1 MGLSSTTCFSSP
13 LLLLLTLQW
22 GVVEVGAQQAFRTQP
37 KNMTVRA
44 GTTVMLRCEVLR
56 PSGVVQWVKDG
67 LLLGPQQS
75 LPGFPRYSLLGDPKR
90 GQYYLQIEKTEL
102 EDDAPY
108 ECQVGQSESSRAIIS
123 HTAWINVQIPPSKPY
138 FELET
143 TEPWVAGKSYTVT
156 CIAPDAKPEA
166 VITLFK
172 DGVEL
177 TGVESFPMPGSED
190 KLQNTHATKEFMF
203 LSSSDNGR
211 ELVCRA
217 KNPALPRALETS
229 LVMNVYFPPQ
239 HPVIQGLDREG
250 LVKRGTMLKLVCV
263 SQGGNPL
270 ATLHWTKNGEVI
282 STSWEV
288 DTESRRAISHLTLQV
303 KPQDNQAELRCESVN
318 QVTPVP
324 LSSSRKITVLFEPE
338 KVMVLGLFEAREGEE
353 VTLCCY
359 TSSSNPPVHIRWW
372 LGFRELNTTV
382 VNVEEGEHG
391 GKTTMSNLTHIVS
404 REENGLPLTCETFN
418 KGTRFSK
425 SQSNNLIVFYPP
437 QKVWI
442 EAPPPGLPLRSGT
455 IIRLICF
462 SSGGSPKG
470 TLNWY
475 KDGKALSD
483 YPKQVPSDKGVSK
496 ELVVRLQPS
505 DNMATYR
512 CNATNKAKMVLNTS
526 VKLMVQFPAVSVTI
540 IAKQKELRRGQ
551 NLSLDCLSGSSNPQA
566 NISWSL
572 GPTRLKGVDLPP
584 KNTTFGGVSVRSTLS
599 LPLSSQHHG
608 QRITCQA
615 YSSLL
620 SEGVNT
626 FYKLNVL
633 YPPEFSPDHPQKIQV
648 VEDETAILPL
658 LVSANPDVVSCS
670 WLYRKE
676 ELHKEMDPRY
686 HFTESTV
693 FEIWNVTRRDTGVY
707 TVNCTNEVGSDNT
720 TITLDVQYAP
730 SVKMEK
736 DPVYVDVGE
745 TADLFCVA
753 DANPIINTDMF
764 SWKWLG
770 EGEMEE
776 MGEQSQDE
784 ATGQLT
790 IQGATRAH
798 AGRYQCTADNNIAPP
813 ASVAVQLVVRFKPE
827 LQKGPQWNKV
837 ASRGD
842 GTRTAEV
849 VCQGEGIPRLHFSWA
864 KNGLPIDFI
873 HPRYQEKT
881 VREGSLH
888 TSTVTVVNVSAA
900 LDYAVFTCTA
910 RNTLG
915 EDTLNIQLLSTNQP
929 DPPSE
934 FRLVSFT
941 HTSATLEWI
950 PGFDGGLEQRFR
962 VRYRWADSVSFLY
975 VDVFPPRANIFIV
988 TGLSPA
994 TTYNFSV
1001 NALNSMG
1008 ESGYADNNSVLTI
1021 TTKEWEGAVQEEDP
1035 LGEETRGL
1043 SLYQTVIMAVV
1054 GGAPLLA
1061 LNWLGCFLCLR
1072 WKKRR
1077 GQTESKSSVSDGK
1090 KSKGDGSTVS
1100 TASSSTRYEVR
1111 ELVNPAAQC
1120 TLLIDSGS
1128 EPDSSVYESYAGE
1141 SSHYYYPTSDY
1152 RPSLYP
1158 HPEGAQGQDGR
1169 CYPLEPIGHEYEEVR
1184 DWGMYQDVLRLSLPL
1199 PPSQFDPRLP
1209 EQRRE
1214 WRPPPPSYPQ
1224 GSGRDMTAPQQPI
1237 RRKDPVVERRPE
1249 RNNYDLPFELRGQL
1263 V

>member
-1 MGLSSTTCFSSP
+1 MGLSSTTCSSL

-37 KNMTVRA
+37 KNMAVRA
-44 GTTVMLRCEVLR
+44 GTTLTEVLR

-67 LLLGPQQS
+67 LLLGSQQS
-75 LPGFPRYSLLGDPKR
+75 LLGFPHYSLLGDPKR
-90 GQYYLQIEKTEL
+90 
-102 EDDAPY
+102 
-108 ECQVGQSESSRAIIS
+108 
-123 HTAWINVQIPPSKPY
+123 VQIGDYGNRQIKWEQVIHDNNNLSTTPRPPAETYTPGPANQQFWSKSSLYCICLKVTQNHFDRHQSSVLPSVPPSKPY

-143 TEPWVAGKSYTVT
+143 TDPWVAGKSYTVT

-211 ELVCRA
+211 ELVCRP

-270 ATLHWTKNGEVI
+270 ATLHWTKNGEVM

-288 DTESRRAISHLTLQV
+288 DTESRRAISYLTLQV

-324 LSSSRKITVLFEPE
+324 LSDSLKITVLFEPK
-338 KVMVLGLFEAREGEE
+338 KVMVQGSFEAREGEE
-353 VTLCCY
+353 VTLCCKP
-359 TSSSNPPVHIRWW
+359 THIRWW

-382 VNVEEGEHG
+382 VNVEEGDHG
-391 GKTTMSNLTHIVS
+391 GKRTMSNLTHVVS

-418 KGTRFSK
+418 KGTCFSK
-425 SQSNNLIVFYPP
+425 SQSTNLIVFYPP

-442 EAPPPGLPLRSGT
+442 EAPPPEVPLSSGT
-455 IIRLICF
+455 ITFICF

-475 KDGKALSD
+475 RDGKVLLD
-483 YPKQVPSDKGVSK
+483 YPKQVLSDKGVSK

-505 DNMATYR
+505 DNMATYH
-512 CNATNKAKMVLNTS
+512 CNATNKAMVLNAS

-540 IAKQKELRRGQ
+540 IAKQKELRRDQ
-551 NLSLDCLSGSSNPQA
+551 NISLDCLSGSSNRQA

-572 GPTRLKGVDLPP
+572 RPTRLKGVDQAPR
-584 KNTTFGGVSVRSTLS
+584 NTTFGDVPVSSTLS

-633 YPPEFSPDHPQKIQV
+633 YPPEFSPEHPQKIQV

-658 LVSANPDVVSCS
+658 LVSANPDDVSCS

-686 HFTESTV
+686 HFIESTE

-707 TVNCTNEVGSDNT
+707 CTNEVGSDNT
-720 TITLDVQYAP
+720 TITLDVQYVP
-730 SVKMEK
+730 SVKMEEG
-736 DPVYVDVGE
+736 PVYVHIGE

-790 IQGATRAH
+790 IQGATRANV
-798 AGRYQCTADNNIAPP
+798 GRYLCTANNTIVPP

-827 LQKGPQWNKV
+827 LQKGGAPEQLRW
-837 ASRGD
+837 
-842 GTRTAEV
+842 
-849 VCQGEGIPRLHFSWA
+849 
-864 KNGLPIDFI
+864 
-873 HPRYQEKT
+873 YQEKT

-888 TSTVTVVNVSAA
+888 TSTVTVVNVSSA

-915 EDTLNIQLLSTNQP
+915 EELNIQLLSTNQP
-929 DPPSE
+929 HPPSE

-941 HTSATLEWI
+941 HASATLEWI
-950 PGFDGGLEQRFR
+950 PGFDGVLEQRFH
-962 VRYRWADSVSFLY
+962 VSYRWLTLSFLY

-1021 TTKEWEGAVQEEDP
+1021 TTEEWEGTVQEEDP
-1035 LGEETRGL
+1035 LGEETTGL
-1043 SLYQTVIMAVV
+1043 SLYQTVFMAVV
-1054 GGAPLLA
+1054 GVAPLLA

-1077 GQTESKSSVSDGK
+1077 GQTESKGSVSDGK
-1090 KSKGDGSTVS
+1090 KSEGDGSTVF
-1100 TASSSTRYEVR
+1100 TASGSTRYEVR
-1111 ELVNPAAQC
+1111 ELVNPAVQR

-1128 EPDSSVYESYAGE
+1128 EPDSSVYGSYAGE

-1152 RPSLYP
+1152 CPSLYP

-1169 CYPLEPIGHEYEEVR
+1169 HYPLEAIGHEYEELR
-1184 DWGMYQDVLRLSLPL
+1184 DWGMYQNMLGLSLPL

-1224 GSGRDMTAPQQPI
+1224 GSGRGMTALQQPI
-1237 RRKDPVVERRPE
+1237 KRKNPVDERRPE
-1249 RNNYDLPFELRGQL
+1249 RSDYDLPFELRGQL

>member
-1077 GQTESKSSVSDGK
+1077 GQTVSVPCNCQVAYLTYLSSHSLL
-1090 KSKGDGSTVS
+1090 STL
-1100 TASSSTRYEVR
+1100 R
-1111 ELVNPAAQC
+1111 PH
-1120 TLLIDSGS
+1120 TLLYFFI
-1128 EPDSSVYESYAGE
+1128 
-1141 SSHYYYPTSDY
+1141 H
-1152 RPSLYP
+1152 PSLSDLFYFFNSAP
-1158 HPEGAQGQDGR
+1158 IPLIHP
-1169 CYPLEPIGHEYEEVR
+1169 PPS
-1184 DWGMYQDVLRLSLPL
+1184 LSLSLSRHHFLSLSLTL
-1199 PPSQFDPRLP
+1199 PPSLLQRVKAVFQMGRRVKEMGPLCPLP
-1209 EQRRE
+1209 AA
-1214 WRPPPPSYPQ
+1214 PPGTRSE
-1224 GSGRDMTAPQQPI
+1224 SW
-1237 RRKDPVVERRPE
+1237 
-1249 RNNYDLPFELRGQL
+1249 
-1263 V
+1263 

>member
-1 MGLSSTTCFSSP
+1 MGLSSTTCFPSP

-22 GVVEVGAQQAFRTQP
+22 GLVEVGAQQAFRTQP

-102 EDDAPY
+102 EDDGPY

-177 TGVESFPMPGSED
+177 TGVESFPMSGSED

-239 HPVIQGLDREG
+239 NPVIQGLDREG
-250 LVKRGTMLKLVCV
+250 LVKRGTTLKLFCV

-303 KPQDNQAELRCESVN
+303 KPQDNQAELCCESVN

-324 LSSSRKITVLFEPE
+324 LSNSRKITVLFEPE

-382 VNVEEGEHG
+382 VNVEEGDHG
-391 GKTTMSNLTHIVS
+391 GKTTMSNLTHVVS

-462 SSGGSPKG
+462 SIGGSPKG

-475 KDGKALSD
+475 KDDKALSD

-496 ELVVRLQPS
+496 ELAVRLQPS

-512 CNATNKAKMVLNTS
+512 CNATNKAKMVLNAS

-572 GPTRLKGVDLPP
+572 GSTRLKGVDLPP
-584 KNTTFGGVSVRSTLS
+584 KNTTFGGISVRSTLS

-633 YPPEFSPDHPQKIQV
+633 YPPEFIPDHPQKIQV
-648 VEDETAILPL
+648 VEDDTAILPL
-658 LVSANPDVVSCS
+658 LVSANPDDVSCS

-686 HFTESTV
+686 HFTESTA

-753 DANPIINTDMF
+753 DANPIINTEMF

-790 IQGATRAH
+790 IQGATRAQ
-798 AGRYQCTADNNIAPP
+798 AGRYQCTADNNIEPP
-813 ASVAVQLVVRFKPE
+813 ASVSVQLVVRFMPE
-827 LQKGPQWNKV
+827 LQKGAQWNKV

-864 KNGLPIDFI
+864 KNGVPIDFI

-910 RNTLG
+910 HNTLG

-941 HTSATLEWI
+941 HASATLEWI

-1021 TTKEWEGAVQEEDP
+1021 TTEEWEGAVQAEDP

-1077 GQTESKSSVSDGK
+1077 GQTESKGSVSDGK
-1090 KSKGDGSTVS
+1090 KSEGDGSTVS
-1100 TASSSTRYEVR
+1100 TASGSTRYEVR
-1111 ELVNPAAQC
+1111 ELVNPAAQR

-1141 SSHYYYPTSDY
+1141 GSHYYYPTSDY
-1152 RPSLYP
+1152 HPSLYP

-1184 DWGMYQDVLRLSLPL
+1184 DWGMYQDVLGLSLPL
-1199 PPSQFDPRLP
+1199 PPSQFDPWLP

-1224 GSGRDMTAPQQPI
+1224 GSGRGMTAPQQPI

-1249 RNNYDLPFELRGQL
+1249 KNDYDLPFELRGQL

>member
-1128 EPDSSVYESYAGE
+1128 EPDSSVYESYAG

>member
-1 MGLSSTTCFSSP
+1 MAQSS
-13 LLLLLTLQW
+13 
-22 GVVEVGAQQAFRTQP
+22 AQHPGEWRPATQ
-37 KNMTVRA
+37 NHCDRHQSY
-44 GTTVMLRCEVLR
+44 VL
-56 PSGVVQWVKDG
+56 PSV
-67 LLLGPQQS
+67 
-75 LPGFPRYSLLGDPKR
+75 
-90 GQYYLQIEKTEL
+90 
-102 EDDAPY
+102 
-108 ECQVGQSESSRAIIS
+108 
-123 HTAWINVQIPPSKPY
+123 PPSKPY

-177 TGVESFPMPGSED
+177 TGVESFPMSGSED
-190 KLQNTHATKEFMF
+190 KLQNTHATKEYVFLFSVSCVFMV

-229 LVMNVYFPPQ
+229 LVMNILLHLPLSLSTSVPPQ
-239 HPVIQGLDREG
+239 PPVIQGLDREG

-270 ATLHWTKNGEVI
+270 ATLHWTKFCPVDQNGEVI

-288 DTESRRAISHLTLQV
+288 DTESQRAISHLTLQF

-324 LSSSRKITVLFEPE
+324 LSDSRKITVLFEPE

-382 VNVEEGEHG
+382 ANVEEGDHG
-391 GKTTMSNLTHIVS
+391 GKTTMSNLTHVVS
-404 REENGLPLTCETFN
+404 REENGLPLICETFN

-425 SQSNNLIVFYPP
+425 SQSTNLIVFYPP

-442 EAPPPGLPLRSGT
+442 EAPPQGVPLRSGT
-455 IIRLICF
+455 IVRLICF

-483 YPKQVPSDKGVSK
+483 YPKQLPSDKGVSK

-512 CNATNKAKMVLNTS
+512 CNATNKAKMVLTAT
-526 VKLMVQFPAVSVTI
+526 VKLMVQFPAVNVTI

-551 NLSLDCLSGSSNPQA
+551 NLSLDCL
-566 NISWSL
+566 
-572 GPTRLKGVDLPP
+572 LKGVDQAPR
-584 KNTTFGGVSVRSTLS
+584 NTTFGGVSVRSTLS

-633 YPPEFSPDHPQKIQV
+633 YPPEFSPDHPQKVQV
-648 VEDETAILPL
+648 VEDETAIVPL
-658 LVSANPDVVSCS
+658 LVSANPDDISCS

-676 ELHKEMDPRY
+676 ELHND
-686 HFTESTV
+686 
-693 FEIWNVTRRDTGVY
+693 
-707 TVNCTNEVGSDNT
+707 
-720 TITLDVQYAP
+720 AP
-730 SVKMEK
+730 SVKMEE

-745 TADLFCVA
+745 TAGMFC
-753 DANPIINTDMF
+753 
-764 SWKWLG
+764 G

-827 LQKGPQWNKV
+827 LQKGAQWNKV

-864 KNGLPIDFI
+864 KNGVPMDFI

-888 TSTVTVVNVSAA
+888 TSTVTVVNVSAV

-915 EDTLNIQLLSTNQP
+915 EDTLNIQLLSI
-929 DPPSE
+929 
-934 FRLVSFT
+934 SFD
-941 HTSATLEWI
+941 W
-950 PGFDGGLEQRFR
+950 GLEQRFR
-962 VRYRWADSVSFLY
+962 VRYRWAGSVSFLY
-975 VDVFPPRANIFIV
+975 VDVFPPRANIFSV

-1008 ESGYADNNSVLTI
+1008 ESSYADNNSSG
-1021 TTKEWEGAVQEEDP
+1021 KEQSRKRIPYTLRRRV
-1035 LGEETRGL
+1035 
-1043 SLYQTVIMAVV
+1043 YQTMIMTVV

-1061 LNWLGCFLCLR
+1061 LNWLGCLLCLR
-1072 WKKRR
+1072 
-1077 GQTESKSSVSDGK
+1077 
-1090 KSKGDGSTVS
+1090 STVS
-1100 TASSSTRYEVR
+1100 TASGSIRYEDR
-1111 ELVNPAAQC
+1111 ELVNPAAQR
-1120 TLLIDSGS
+1120 TLLIDNGS

-1152 RPSLYP
+1152 FPSLYT
-1158 HPEGAQGQDGR
+1158 HPEGTQGSDGHR
-1169 CYPLEPIGHEYEEVR
+1169 YPLEPIGHEYEEVR
-1184 DWGMYQDVLRLSLPL
+1184 DWGMYQDVLGLSLPL
-1199 PPSQFDPRLP
+1199 PLSQFDPRLP
-1209 EQRRE
+1209 EQRGE

-1224 GSGRDMTAPQQPI
+1224 GSGRGMTSPQQPI

-1263 V
+1263 KCHSSKMRDEEEEGKTEKITVNFNQVCSRVVTQVSLPPPQTIFLPQCPTSLSSSLPPSSFPLLSSSLPTSSLPLCSPPLSQPPPFHCSLPLSHLQTLHSDKQKDRQRQTKPGIITTPGHCPNLLHLPPPQPPFPPSPPNLLPTPLKQRDPEPSQCAPPALG